1 MNLINNISF
10 QYPYLLLLLLLLPLM
25 FLYQR
30 YYDKRKATTIVYSD
44 ISQFSKARKTFK
56 LRIRKLPDYLRMLAV
71 ALLIIAIARPQLSSS
86 TDEKSIEGI
95 DIVLALDVS
104 TSMLAEDFKPNRLE
118 SAKKVAKEFIENRK
132 SDNIGI
138 VVFAGE
144 AYTKCP
150 STIDHKVLLDLL
162 STTESGQIDDGTAI
176 GDGLATA
183 INRVKDTKTK
193 SKVIILITDGVNNMG
208 AIDPITAA
216 SIAKEYNIRIY
227 TIGIGKKGHAP
238 YPYYTPFS
246 KQYQNVEVKIDEE
259 LLKEV
264 ATTTGG
270 QYFRSTKNS
279 SLEEIFKEIDKMEKT
294 KIDVSLYKHTKD
306 VGGNFILAVL
316 IILVLEMLLRK
327 TYLRTNP

>member
-104 TSMLAEDFKPNRLE
+104 TSMLAEDFNPNRLE

-238 YPYYTPFS
+238 YPYYTPFG

>member
-1 MNLINNISF
+1 
-10 QYPYLLLLLLLLPLM
+10 M
-25 FLYQR
+25 FFYQR
-30 YYDKRKATTIVYSD
+30 YYDKKKATNIIYSD
-44 ISQFSKARKTFK
+44 LSQFATARKTFK

-71 ALLIIAIARPQLSSS
+71 AVLVIAIARPQLSIS

-95 DIVLALDVS
+95 DIVLALDIS

-118 SAKKVAKEFIENRK
+118 SAKNVAKEFIENRK
-132 SDNIGI
+132 SDNIGL

-162 STTESGQIDDGTAI
+162 SSTESGHIDDGTAI

-216 SIAKEYNIRIY
+216 SIAKEYNIRVY

-238 YPYYTPFS
+238 YPYYTPFG

-264 ATTTGG
+264 ANTTGG
-270 QYFRSTKNS
+270 KYFRSTKNS
-279 SLEEIFKEIDKMEKT
+279 SLQEIFKEIDTMEKT

-306 VGGNFILAVL
+306 IGGKFILLALV
-316 IILVLEMLLRK
+316 ILLLEMLLRK